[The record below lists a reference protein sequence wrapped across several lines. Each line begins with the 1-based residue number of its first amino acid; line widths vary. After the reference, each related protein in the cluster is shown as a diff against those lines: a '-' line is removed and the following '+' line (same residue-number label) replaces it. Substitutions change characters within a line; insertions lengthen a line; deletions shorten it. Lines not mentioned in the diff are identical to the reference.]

1 MRKIIVTEYV
11 SLDGVMEDPAW
22 TAPYWNDEIAKFKY
36 DELFASDLLLLGRVT
51 YDGMSAA
58 WPTMDEGEFG
68 EKMNAMQK
76 LVASRSLKR
85 ADWNATVIQ
94 GSLEAEAA
102 KLRKGSGQDIL
113 VAGSSMV
120 VSTLMSNKLVD
131 EYRFLTYPIVVGK
144 GKRLLPEQI
153 TVPLKLIESKSF
165 SSGVVLLRYVPDK
178 E

>member
-76 LVASRSLKR
+76 LVASRSLKH

-144 GKRLLPEQI
+144 GKRLLPEQM
-153 TVPLKLIESKSF
+153 TFPLKLIKSKSF

>member
-51 YDGMSAA
+51 YGGMSAA

>member
-144 GKRLLPEQI
+144 GKRLLPEQM